1 MIMFTGRSI
10 ERDKPWPWPEDRN
23 DCDYDTPQICVR
35 KKTGVVCGS
44 PGGLRAFE
52 WKDGKLNSS
61 TCIIIDWDTGSA
73 RDCAGART
81 DRPESLVDLLFSP
94 Q

>member
-1 MIMFTGRSI
+1 MRLA
-10 ERDKPWPWPEDRN
+10 
-23 DCDYDTPQICVR
+23 
-35 KKTGVVCGS
+35 VV
-44 PGGLRAFE
+44 
-52 WKDGKLNSS
+52 WKDGKLNCS

-94 Q
+94 NDGNTQHRWRIG